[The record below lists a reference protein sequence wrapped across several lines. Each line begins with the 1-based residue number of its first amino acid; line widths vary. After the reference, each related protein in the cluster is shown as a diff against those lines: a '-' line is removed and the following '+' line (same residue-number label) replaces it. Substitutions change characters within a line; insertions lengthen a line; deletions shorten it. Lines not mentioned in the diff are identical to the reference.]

1 MNKADL
7 SYFSDA
13 EFQELFNFTKDR
25 LSKNKTIQEN
35 PVAFILGGQPGA
47 GKTSLHAITKG
58 KLNND
63 VITIDNDTFKPLHPN
78 YDALVEE
85 YGKNYVEHVTPFS
98 NRMTE
103 ALIEH
108 FSKEGFNL
116 TIEGTLRTAETPM
129 KTAELLKKR
138 GYEVNLYV
146 MAVSKDLSYLGTLE
160 RYESM
165 YSTDP
170 QTARSTDKAIH
181 DTVVSNLPDNLDT
194 LYKSDSFTDVRL
206 FTREGTEVY
215 SSVETPEKSPKEV
228 VYRALNEEVPK
239 DVLIN
244 KIDQIIHKAKQ
255 NDHQVHDLK
264 TWQQKLNHKDVFSLK
279 GIKDIDTRIKAQ
291 QQEKGKDEKEIK
303 QNPLDR

>member
-1 MNKADL
+1 MNKSEL
-7 SYFSDA
+7 SHFTDT
-13 EFQELFNFTKDR
+13 EFQQRFNFTKDR
-25 LSKNKTIQEN
+25 LSKNKTRQEN
-35 PVAFILGGQPGA
+35 PVAYILGGQPGA
-47 GKTSLHAITKG
+47 GKTTLHAIAKS

-63 VITIDNDTFKPLHPN
+63 VITIDNDTFKPMHPN

-108 FSKEGFNL
+108 FSKLGFNL
-116 TIEGTLRTAETPM
+116 TVEGTLRTAETPM
-129 KTAELLKKR
+129 KTASDLKEK

-170 QTARSTDKAIH
+170 QTARSTDKSIH
-181 DTVVSNLPDNLDT
+181 DTVVSNLPANLDT
-194 LYKSDSFTDVRL
+194 LYNSHSFADISL

-215 SSVETPEKSPKEV
+215 SSVETPEKSPKDIISS
-228 VYRALNEEVPK
+228 ALNEELPK
-239 DVLIN
+239 DVLTN
-244 KIDQIIHKAKQ
+244 KIEQIINLAKQ
-255 NDHQVHDLK
+255 NNHQVHDLQ
-264 TWQQKLNHKDVFSLK
+264 TWQQKLNTKDVFSLK
-279 GIKDIDTRIKAQ
+279 GIKDIDTKIKAQ
-291 QQEKGKDEKEIK
+291 QSEKSQLEKEIK
-303 QNPLDR
+303 HFNR